1 MKSLWGLKS
10 QTNTK
15 IQNMPAKKITIQ
27 AGQGSFSAFL
37 KKKGEKPDDN
47 KILAVLPSHLT
58 PVSPMASTERSSAG
72 PSELTDPQI
81 VGFMA
86 SLTPNERVAHKIAVE
101 KLGTSYD
108 IRRTHGFVRWLAK
121 SKTT

>member
-1 MKSLWGLKS
+1 
-10 QTNTK
+10 
-15 IQNMPAKKITIQ
+15 MPAKKITLQ

-37 KKKGEKPDDN
+37 KKGEKPEDN

-58 PVSPMASTERSSAG
+58 PVSPMADTTEA
-72 PSELTDPQI
+72 LIDPQI
-81 VGFMA
+81 IAFMA

-108 IRRTHGFVRWLAK
+108 IRRTHGFVRWLAN

>member
-1 MKSLWGLKS
+1 
-10 QTNTK
+10 
-15 IQNMPAKKITIQ
+15 MPAKKITIQ
-27 AGQGSFSAFL
+27 AGQKGQGSFSAFL
-37 KKKGEKPDDN
+37 KKGEKPDDN

-72 PSELTDPQI
+72 PSEALTDPQI
-81 VGFMA
+81 IGFMA

-108 IRRTHGFVRWLAK
+108 IRRTHGFVRWLAN